1 MYVYIYMNVTINKCI
16 YIYIYIISKNNSLIV
31 LTVSADGLNQLIN
44 PCDCIMIM
52 ANIVHKV
59 A

>member
-1 MYVYIYMNVTINKCI
+1 MNVTIKIKINIHI
-16 YIYIYIISKNNSLIV
+16 YIYHFKNNSLIV
-31 LTVSADGLNQLIN
+31 LTVSADGLSQLIN

-59 A
+59 P